1 MKTSLNKK
9 VIYPSESEEQIRFI
23 SEIRLNYKDCL
34 IFAIPNGGSRN
45 IIEASRLKKEGIVKG
60 IPDLCL
66 IMPNN
71 ILFIEMKKQKGGRLS
86 DSQKEIISKINKNGF
101 DVIIGYGYLDALEKF
116 KNYLKIINI

>member
-116 KNYLKIINI
+116 KNYLKIVNI

>member
-71 ILFIEMKKQKGGRLS
+71 ILFIEINDDFTKETYDSFIYDGLMHLIDKRNLS
-86 DSQKEIISKINKNGF
+86 FYDYYKCEIPPNSNSI
-101 DVIIGYGYLDALEKF
+101 VMT
-116 KNYLKIINI
+116 